1 MKAIGDIRPLEWSD
15 RRLLLSLLGLA
26 FLLRL
31 CVVPIIGIHHFD
43 ELWQY
48 LEPAYKIVTGRW
60 VETWDFREGIRS
72 WLVPMAVAPAV
83 WLGLTLDPDGLMH
96 VYLPRV
102 EMALLSLT
110 IIWSAWKLGL
120 RISRLHAA
128 MAALIAATWVEF
140 VHFGPRTMSEPI
152 AVALLFPAFV
162 LITEDG
168 RSKWALGGLLLG
180 LAVMVRLQYAP
191 AAALLALGGIWNRWD
206 RLPWVIAGGTI
217 GFAIDGFSDFLAGEP
232 PFHWITQN
240 FSINF
245 LQGRSADFGTSPWY
259 EYLLDLLYYWKF
271 AAGFIIVLAGV
282 GARRFP
288 ILMIVAVANII
299 VHSLIAHK
307 EYRFIFLSSAILVF
321 LAAIGTADA
330 LKLTVA
336 RRPALTKLAI
346 AVWLMSSGFLALVD
360 PIRSDLRNLAPLLT
374 SLRIAG
380 NSSSAC
386 GLATYGL
393 RNEPAAAYSFY
404 NRETP
409 IYTFKGENAREDF
422 LANSSRFNIVIAR
435 RASGSVIG
443 SGYRLDRCADP
454 TGSKLCIY
462 RRKGGCTASVERD
475 SDVNRVWSQ

>member
-180 LAVMVRLQYAP
+180 LAVMGYRRRNNWFRHRRIFGFP
-191 AAALLALGGIWNRWD
+191 CGRAAIPLDHAKFQHQL
-206 RLPWVIAGGTI
+206 
-217 GFAIDGFSDFLAGEP
+217 
-232 PFHWITQN
+232 
-240 FSINF
+240 
-245 LQGRSADFGTSPWY
+245 SAR
-259 EYLLDLLYYWKF
+259 KK
-271 AAGFIIVLAGV
+271 
-282 GARRFP
+282 RRF
-288 ILMIVAVANII
+288 
-299 VHSLIAHK
+299 
-307 EYRFIFLSSAILVF
+307 
-321 LAAIGTADA
+321 
-330 LKLTVA
+330 
-336 RRPALTKLAI
+336 
-346 AVWLMSSGFLALVD
+346 
-360 PIRSDLRNLAPLLT
+360 
-374 SLRIAG
+374 
-380 NSSSAC
+380 
-386 GLATYGL
+386 
-393 RNEPAAAYSFY
+393 
-404 NRETP
+404 
-409 IYTFKGENAREDF
+409 
-422 LANSSRFNIVIAR
+422 
-435 RASGSVIG
+435 
-443 SGYRLDRCADP
+443 
-454 TGSKLCIY
+454 
-462 RRKGGCTASVERD
+462 RD
-475 SDVNRVWSQ
+475 